1 MSAFYSPVASLYLE
15 AHDSA
20 NIEIHF
26 LPFNIGERQCS
37 IIFLNET
44 IGEFLYSIEANAT
57 LPLPSEVPF
66 VRTPHS
72 VRITS
77 AAAAGTGRGLFGG
90 DDRVVYWKCE
100 SGQTLKE
107 SIHVPITNK
116 AKERALL
123 MAAQQRMSDKELH
136 RRLVTGTI
144 NTCSVTAKTVTM
156 LSTNAQKSITQAKTK
171 SPQGYTYKVKW
182 DSEFTSFPKRLL
194 FLPLYRGLAVP
205 QSPTMVK
212 IPVLS
217 CPYNSQP
224 RIQGTTPVR

>member
-1 MSAFYSPVASLYLE
+1 MYQIYQVSYGRCKVILPAFKKRLVMFFHSFLFLLSPEPPLMSAFYSPVASLYLE

-77 AAAAGTGRGLFGG
+77 AAAAGLKNFVYFHLSFSNFG
-90 DDRVVYWKCE
+90 
-100 SGQTLKE
+100 S
-107 SIHVPITNK
+107 
-116 AKERALL
+116 
-123 MAAQQRMSDKELH
+123 
-136 RRLVTGTI
+136 
-144 NTCSVTAKTVTM
+144 
-156 LSTNAQKSITQAKTK
+156 
-171 SPQGYTYKVKW
+171 
-182 DSEFTSFPKRLL
+182 
-194 FLPLYRGLAVP
+194 LYSLD
-205 QSPTMVK
+205 
-212 IPVLS
+212 
-217 CPYNSQP
+217 
-224 RIQGTTPVR
+224 

>member
-44 IGEFLYSIEANAT
+44 IGEFLYSIEATAT

-77 AAAAGTGRGLFGG
+77 AAAAG
-90 DDRVVYWKCE
+90 
-100 SGQTLKE
+100 LKIFIYFQL
-107 SIHVPITNK
+107 SFSNFASLYSFDYHVQDMLYY
-116 AKERALL
+116 LL
-123 MAAQQRMSDKELH
+123 S
-136 RRLVTGTI
+136 
-144 NTCSVTAKTVTM
+144 
-156 LSTNAQKSITQAKTK
+156 
-171 SPQGYTYKVKW
+171 
-182 DSEFTSFPKRLL
+182 
-194 FLPLYRGLAVP
+194 
-205 QSPTMVK
+205 
-212 IPVLS
+212 
-217 CPYNSQP
+217 
-224 RIQGTTPVR
+224 